1 MTPTVGSWAHKY
13 KWASC
18 DRAKLI
24 RASDDMSH
32 TLVVAADTKR
42 EIESTPYVH
51 LGIADGKEV
60 SNVVQIQ
67 KQVATDAPL
76 VGSCTT
82 I

>member
-1 MTPTVGSWAHKY
+1 
-13 KWASC
+13 
-18 DRAKLI
+18 
-24 RASDDMSH
+24 MSH

-51 LGIADGKEV
+51 LGMKEV